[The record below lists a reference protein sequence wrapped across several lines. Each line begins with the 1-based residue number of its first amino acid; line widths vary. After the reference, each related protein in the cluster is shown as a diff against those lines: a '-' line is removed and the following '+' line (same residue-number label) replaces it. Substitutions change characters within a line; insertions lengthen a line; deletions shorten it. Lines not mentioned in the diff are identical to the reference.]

1 MQLEMP
7 DLLKTSLLEPENLL
21 NSNAYYEAM
30 RKHEPV
36 RYDEKAGMYLISRY
50 EDLMTIVRDSATYS
64 VGHAWN
70 KTFAPGL
77 FDEFEAIL
85 ERDGGGYFPDAIM
98 TDPPTHT
105 RVRALMQ
112 AAFSPSRIK
121 AIEPSIRAHI
131 AGLVEGLASR
141 GSADGVADI
150 AMPMAIGIM
159 CEQVGIDHA
168 DGLKV
173 AQWLT
178 SFGSI
183 RSAQTREAMIAD
195 AKHFCDLQNYVIE
208 RVRERQAQRTD
219 DMISDLIYARSDVD
233 GEPVLSFNEVVSLT
247 RALTIGGLDTIAG
260 TLSNLLL
267 LVATDPAI
275 AARLE
280 ESAEDDSR
288 LSRFIEEV
296 LRIDTPARGLFRMNM
311 KEVELSGVRIPEG
324 SMMCLLF
331 ASANNDECVF
341 EEPRRFDMDRKHL
354 SRHLT
359 FGGGAHICIGMHL
372 ARMEIKVAAQE
383 IARRLKDIKLA
394 VPVEEL
400 RYTPSLAVMG
410 LDNLPLTFSQRG

>member
-1 MQLEMP
+1 MQLEKP
-7 DLLKTSLLEPENLL
+7 ALLKTSLLEPENLL
-21 NSNAYYEAM
+21 NSNAYYAAM
-30 RKHEPV
+30 REHEPV
-36 RYDEKAGMYLISRY
+36 RYDEKAGMYLISGY
-50 EDLMTIVRDSATYS
+50 DDLMTIVRDSVTYS

-77 FDEFEAIL
+77 FDEFKAIL

-121 AIEPSIRAHI
+121 ALEPSIREHI
-131 AGLVEGLASR
+131 AQLVAAVATR
-141 GSADGVADI
+141 GSADGVTDI
-150 AMPMAIGIM
+150 AMPMAVGIM

-168 DGLKV
+168 DGPKV

-183 RSAQTREAMIAD
+183 RTAQSREAMIAD

-208 RVRERQAQRTD
+208 RVRERQACRTD
-219 DMISDLIYARSDVD
+219 DMISDLIYARSNVD

-247 RALTIGGLDTIAG
+247 RAVTIGGLDTIAG

-275 AARLE
+275 AASLE
-280 ESAEDDSR
+280 GSLEDDYR
-288 LSRFIEEV
+288 LSRFVEEV
-296 LRIDTPARGLFRMNM
+296 LRIDTPARGLFRMNT

-331 ASANNDECVF
+331 ASANNDESVF
-341 EEPRRFDMDRKHL
+341 EEPRKFDMDRKHL

-359 FGGGAHICIGMHL
+359 VGGGAHICIGMHL

-383 IARRLKDIKLA
+383 IGRRLTDIRLA
-394 VPVEEL
+394 VPVEDL
-400 RYTPSLAVMG
+400 RYSPSLAVLG
-410 LDNLPLTFSQRG
+410 LENLPLTFSQRN